1 MKDVVCCVKK
11 KLGTDKINPRVDYI
25 PGKIVK
31 KMP

>member
-1 MKDVVCCVKK
+1 MLCVVSKK

-25 PGKIVK
+25 SGKIVK